1 MKRHCLITKN
11 LLLAFLGFCCLGL
24 SADVTGLENRSEKK
38 APNIIYIL
46 ADDMGYSDL
55 GCYGGEIETPAIDR
69 LANEGLRFRQFY
81 NQAKCEPTRTAVM
94 TGMYHGRAGLSLQ
107 NPGATLGEALRTAD
121 YRTYIIG
128 KWHLPA
134 NPTRKE
140 QTPVE
145 RGFDAFYGLYDGA
158 SSYFPSGIGRNIV
171 SLDSDAPGEFI
182 TPYSLDHFRP
192 HDQWGLGEDAKRFL
206 LQSAFPEGFY
216 MTDAF
221 GDHAVH
227 FIDDAVSNHP
237 DRPFFLYLSFNAP
250 HTPLQAPV
258 PLIEKYRGYYS
269 KGWDQIREEKWQ
281 RIQKLGLVD
290 PQWKLPPWRMDVPAW
305 ENLSEEEKEKEAH
318 RRAVYAAMVDNMD
331 QNIAKVLDR
340 LDQLGIAENTLVVF
354 MSDNG
359 SQAFDN
365 TSYNQRLADPSHPD
379 SRWCMGAVWA
389 SLSNMPFRYNKQSQ
403 HMGGICSPFVARWP
417 AVIEAGGMTDEPGH
431 IIDLMATFVDIGNA
445 DYNSLDVPPMDGE
458 SLMPVFE
465 GGTRQPPLWGFEFGQ
480 TDFAVIQGNWK
491 LVNFRSGPWRL
502 YDLKEDRTEM
512 NNLAWKYPEKV
523 KELAGFHYEW
533 AMDVFGNRNRT
544 HSGRNMVIS
553 ENDAQHMRYTAVLN
567 SDRLGFYSNPPVKVD
582 AGVVGEVQLSD
593 VREAHEVWS
602 VTSRGSG
609 LIQSQSDG
617 FTYISMPLVGDGEVI
632 AYVERIEEGADLEN
646 LLLGVMMRESKEP
659 GSPFVMTAL
668 NPASGSANQLNRS
681 KSHTASSLNHIDAGI
696 KAPLFIRL
704 RRDGNL
710 FTSSY
715 SSDTYVW
722 TDFSVVS
729 VSLTE
734 ELHAGLA
741 VSSGGNETARVIFRE
756 WDNIEF

>member
-1 MKRHCLITKN
+1 MKSRYLIKQN
-11 LLLAFLGFCCLGL
+11 LLLAPLGICFLGL
-24 SADVTGLENRSEKK
+24 STDAKGLGNASERK

-69 LANEGLRFRQFY
+69 MASEGLRFRQFY
-81 NQAKCEPTRTAVM
+81 NQAKCEPTRAALM
-94 TGMYHGRAGLSLQ
+94 TGLYHGRAGLSLQ
-107 NPGATLGEALRTAD
+107 NPGATLGEALRTGG
-121 YRTYIIG
+121 YRTYIVG
-128 KWHLPA
+128 KWHLPK

-158 SSYFPSGIGRNIV
+158 SSYFPSGIGRNNV
-171 SLDSDAPGEFI
+171 SLDSDVAGEFL
-182 TPYSLDHFRP
+182 TPYSLEHFRP
-192 HDQWGLGEDAKRFL
+192 HDQWGMGEDAGRFM
-206 LQSAFPEGFY
+206 LQSTFPAGYY

-290 PQWKLPPWRMDVPAW
+290 PQWSLPPWRADVPAW
-305 ENLSEEEKEKEAH
+305 ENLSEAEQEKEAH

-340 LDQLGIAENTLVVF
+340 LDELGIAENTLVMF

-359 SQAFDN
+359 AQAFDN
-365 TSYNQRLADPSHPD
+365 TTSNQRLVDPSHPD
-379 SRWCMGAVWA
+379 SQWCMGTVWA

-403 HMGGICSPFVARWP
+403 HLGGNCSPFVARWP
-417 AVIEAGGMTDEPGH
+417 AVIKAGGLTDEPGH

-445 DYNSLDVPPMDGE
+445 DYNSLDVPPIDGE

-465 GGTRQPPLWGFEFGQ
+465 GGTRQPPLWGFEFGRM
-480 TDFAVIQGNWK
+480 DFAVIQGDWK

-502 YDLKEDRTEM
+502 YNLKEDRTEM

-523 KELAGFHYEW
+523 KELADFHYEW
-533 AMDVFGNRNRT
+533 AMDVFDNHNRT
-544 HSGRNMVIS
+544 HPGRNMIIG

-567 SDRLGFYSNPPVKVD
+567 SDRLGFYSNPPIGVDVD
-582 AGVVGEVQLSD
+582 AVGNADESI
-593 VREAHEVWS
+593 VRETHEVWS
-602 VTSRGSG
+602 VTSRSSG
-609 LIQSQSDG
+609 LIQTHSDG
-617 FTYISMPLVGDGEVI
+617 FTFISMPLDGDGEVI
-632 AYVERIEEGADLEN
+632 AYVEMVEEGVDLEN

-659 GSPFVMTAL
+659 GSPFVMTAI
-668 NPASGSANQLNRS
+668 NPLSGAANQLNRARS
-681 KSHTASSLNHIDAGI
+681 RTASSATHVDAGI
-696 KAPLFIRL
+696 KAPLFVRL
-704 RRDGNL
+704 RRDGDL
-710 FTSSY
+710 FVSSY
-715 SSDTYVW
+715 SVDTYEW
-722 TDFSVVS
+722 TDFSVTS
-729 VSLTE
+729 VSLKE
-734 ELHAGLA
+734 KLFAGLA
-741 VSSGGNETARVIFRE
+741 VSSGGSETARVIFRE
-756 WDNIEF
+756 WDNIAY